1 MQPPLIRS
9 QQALKS
15 SSLPTTVPLADEPQ
29 VSRTDKHNS
38 AIPSSSIERIE
49 PSDFTL
55 VINRVEVLNEE
66 EPFRAE
72 PEVIIAQVEQE
83 LENVET
89 LLLLESEPITT
100 FAEQENVYALD
111 SFIKKTEKRKKIE
124 GHLGNAYKAT
134 QWAPDKL
141 HKLAL
146 EPYGHIAP
154 VIGIPPKLGE
164 IVGNVILP
172 VSIIRTVLR
181 GVEIIGKGAVLIVQG
196 LQYQQAKKLLK
207 QKVEEFK
214 HHPQDEKLKDSIS
227 ILRKF
232 ISAQKRELKNK
243 VINFTLS
250 ASFIAAKSTSL
261 VLSAL
266 KLAIPA
272 GKTALGWTLSFLD
285 ITMKTIGVWQAQ
297 KARATHEIWMLEL
310 TKDPRTFQ
318 QAQDLLAK
326 REERLILRK
335 FQTFSFE
342 EIKDNLEEKGMECE
356 TQGIIDKETFEKK
369 ITEPSFR
376 AFLLQN
382 FIEDIDQTE
391 DTINVMTR
399 NSLQTL
405 AELKVR
411 SEKKFFTF
419 KLISSNL
426 ELILACLSTTLAITL
441 QVLALTGV
449 IALASS
455 SMALPGL
462 GFFVL
467 GIAIMGIGLY
477 FFYRYKPHLFKCV
490 IQGVGVRLEVF
501 QLPAKIRS
509 WQLNKQEE
517 RIHTLKITSARYEQ
531 LAGLLEQ
538 QKTLEAAA
546 YPIELR
552 KTLEKLHKET
562 KKKID
567 ELESYGEQ
575 TQLEK
580 MMEELDRKHE
590 RQLKMLEKESQ
601 KQERLKRKVESWI
614 GKEGKIT
621 RLQNRL
627 KEAGS
632 ADFATANGLI
642 TQAEKKAMNVPLI
655 IMEKILEPNSSFEF
669 DEETQKIL
677 KEKMGIDYQALKKRS
692 DQVDKNALMDKL
704 KDFFKMDDTE
714 LLALMKQQLNNFKAK
729 KYINYLKEQ
738 TQ

>member
-15 SSLPTTVPLADEPQ
+15 SSLPAPPVPLADEPQ
-29 VSRTDKHNS
+29 VSRTAKHNS
-38 AIPSSSIERIE
+38 IISSNSIERIE
-49 PSDFTL
+49 PSDRAL

-66 EPFRAE
+66 EPFKAE
-72 PEVIIAQVEQE
+72 SAVIIAKVEQE
-83 LENVET
+83 LENIET
-89 LLLLESEPITT
+89 LLLLEAEPITT
-100 FAEQENVYALD
+100 LAEQKNVYALD
-111 SFIKKTEKRKKIE
+111 NFIKKTEKRKKIE
-124 GHLGNAYKAT
+124 RHLGNAYKAT

-146 EPYGHIAP
+146 EPYGYIAP
-154 VIGIPPKLGE
+154 VISIPPKLGE

-196 LQYQQAKKLLK
+196 VQYQQAKKLLK
-207 QKVEEFK
+207 QKVKEFK
-214 HHPQDEKLKDSIS
+214 HHPQDENLKDSIR
-227 ILRKF
+227 ILREF
-232 ISAQKRELKNK
+232 ISAQKLELKNK
-243 VINFTLS
+243 IINFTIS

-266 KLAIPA
+266 KLAVPA

-285 ITMKTIGVWQAQ
+285 IIMKTIGVWQAQ
-297 KARATHEIWMLEL
+297 KARSTHEIWMLEL
-310 TKDPRTFQ
+310 TKDPRSFQ

-326 REERLILRK
+326 REERLLLRR
-335 FQTFSFE
+335 FQAFSFE

-356 TQGIIDKETFEKK
+356 AQGIIDKETFEKK
-369 ITEPSFR
+369 ITEPAFR
-376 AFLLQN
+376 TFLLQN

-391 DTINVMTR
+391 DTLNVMTR

-405 AELKVR
+405 AELKAR
-411 SEKKFFTF
+411 NEKKFFNF
-419 KLISSNL
+419 RLVSANI

-467 GIAIMGIGLY
+467 GIAVMGIGLY
-477 FFYRYKPHLFKCV
+477 FFYRYKPHLLKCV
-490 IQGVGVRLEVF
+490 LQGVEVRLSLF
-501 QLPAKIRS
+501 QLPAKIRA

-517 RIHTLKITSARYEQ
+517 RIGTLKITSARYEQ

-538 QKTLEAAA
+538 QKTLEATA

-567 ELESYGEQ
+567 ELESHGEQ

-590 RQLKMLEKESQ
+590 RHLKMLEKESQ
-601 KQERLKRKVESWI
+601 KQERLSQKVESWI
-614 GKEGKIT
+614 GKKGKIT
-621 RLQNRL
+621 QLQNRL

-632 ADFATANGLI
+632 ADFAIANGLI
-642 TQAEKKAMNVPLI
+642 TQAEKKAMNLPLI
-655 IMEKILEPNSSFEF
+655 IMEKFLDPHSSFEF

-677 KEKMGIDYQALKKRS
+677 KEKMGIDYQALKKTA

-714 LLALMKQQLNNFKAK
+714 LLALMKQQLNNLKAK
-729 KYINYLKEQ
+729 KYN
-738 TQ
+738 